1 MAAQNA
7 GVPWKEIV
15 FDRSTDPGW
24 KRQKSITPYKCLP
37 VVYETTSSRVLLEIS
52 EVLPVERYL
61 VDKFGLAGSDPWERF
76 QVEQAVSSIESSQL
90 MYHYKVLLPNWPSA
104 GAVDLNENKMKRQQ
118 RAENANRYYETGLKN
133 FVDIHKEK
141 LQENGGRGGNG
152 HYVGDRAS
160 LADIR
165 ATVLMDR
172 LMLLRP
178 EGANPVPLSKDKTPN
193 LWRVREAVH
202 RIPAIA
208 QWRESKR
215 YQDLDAL
222 TKKYFC
228 V

>member
-1 MAAQNA
+1 M
-7 GVPWKEIV
+7 
-15 FDRSTDPGW
+15 
-24 KRQKSITPYKCLP
+24 
-37 VVYETTSSRVLLEIS
+37 YETTSSGALLEIS
-52 EVLPVERYL
+52 EVLPIERYL
-61 VDKFGLAGSDPWERF
+61 ADKFELAGSNPWERF

-90 MYHYKVLLPNWPSA
+90 MYHYKALLPNWSSA
-104 GAVDLNENKMKRQQ
+104 DALDLNEDRMNRQR
-118 RAENANRYYETGLKN
+118 RAENANRFYETELKN
-133 FVDIHKEK
+133 FVDIHEEK
-141 LQENGGRGGNG
+141 LQENGGGGGNG
-152 HYVGDRAS
+152 HYVGDRIS

-178 EGANPVPLSKDKTPN
+178 EGADPVPLSKDKTPN

-202 RIPAIA
+202 QIPAIA

-215 YQDLDAL
+215 YHELDAM

>member
-1 MAAQNA
+1 M
-7 GVPWKEIV
+7 
-15 FDRSTDPGW
+15 
-24 KRQKSITPYKCLP
+24 
-37 VVYETTSSRVLLEIS
+37 YETTSSGALLEIS
-52 EVLPVERYL
+52 EVLPIERYL
-61 VDKFGLAGSDPWERF
+61 ADKFGLAGSDLWERL

-90 MYHYKVLLPNWPSA
+90 MYHYKVLLPNWSSA
-104 GAVDLNENKMKRQQ
+104 GTVDLNEERVKRQR
-118 RAENANRYYETGLKN
+118 RAENASRFYETGLKN
-133 FVDIHKEK
+133 FVDIHEEK
-141 LQENGGRGGNG
+141 LQENGGGGGGNG
-152 HYVGDRAS
+152 HYLGDKTS

-165 ATVLMDR
+165 ATVLIDR

-178 EGANPVPLSKDKTPN
+178 EGADPVPLSKDKTPN

-202 RIPAIA
+202 QIPAIA